1 MPICVVLLAS
11 GARRHH
17 SPVSTLCS
25 TVVSYG
31 WMGLLLLRLS
41 GWKARYCSG
50 GVPPLPLPAVAGLL
64 ALSVRT

>member
-1 MPICVVLLAS
+1 
-11 GARRHH
+11 
-17 SPVSTLCS
+17 
-25 TVVSYG
+25 
-31 WMGLLLLRLS
+31 MGLLLLRLS